1 MPEELNSTCMTHP
14 GPIRSNYQ
22 QGLLERKD
30 LSPDPMEMFRR
41 WWAEAIAADIYEVN
55 AMTLATVSPEGQ
67 PSARTV
73 LLKGILDEGFEFY
86 TNYKSHKAREMEMN
100 PQVALLFFWKEL
112 EKQIRIEG
120 IVEKVSEERSKQYF
134 QSRPRSSQIGA
145 WASPQ
150 SQVIQNRQEIINE
163 VIRLEKQFEGEDPLP
178 LPEHWGGYL
187 VRPHA
192 YEFWQ
197 GRENRLHD
205 RFVYTKEKAGWS
217 INRLAP

>member
-1 MPEELNSTCMTHP
+1 MTHP

>member
-1 MPEELNSTCMTHP
+1 MSHP

-22 QGLLERKD
+22 QGILERKD

-41 WWAEAIAADIYEVN
+41 WWAEAIAAEIYEVN

-100 PQVALLFFWKEL
+100 PKVALLFFWKEL

-120 IVEKVSEERSKQYF
+120 IVEKVREERSKEYF

-150 SQVIQNRQEIINE
+150 SKVIQNRQEIIDE
-163 VIRLEKQFEGEDPLP
+163 VIRLDKQFEGEDPLP

-187 VRPHA
+187 VRPNLF
-192 YEFWQ
+192 EFWQ

-205 RFVYTKEKAGWS
+205 RFVYAREKEGWS